1 MPLGNTDLIP
11 SNLIYEGP
19 QMVQSRAPQPGTRT
33 GYFGVADFFRILRR
47 RWRLIAALTTIG
59 MVLTVLALVSIEPIY
74 STSATV
80 VVEPPDTEFLSATPT
95 TVLNPNDETRI
106 ETKVEI
112 LHSRKLARR
121 AAATMQLGDDPE
133 FADRPDEKP
142 GLMARLTGMILQR
155 PPAQQDAHLRKADA
169 ERAKDEAVVDR
180 LLANLDV
187 ARVAKSSTINVTAS
201 SHDPQKAAL
210 IANRLVKTYIQGQV
224 RNAAETREREIQRLA
239 QRVAEV
245 RETLQQ
251 SDGAAA
257 SFRAR
262 NGILDSTPEDTGAL
276 QVAQAAGIL
285 TQAQAESAFETR
297 LARSGGGLA
306 ATSPLL
312 IDLRQQEAAL
322 ARRLSELGTI
332 YGAGH
337 PDVIKARA
345 EMAALTPRLAAETA
359 RVQRASQS
367 QALASQARQGAVQAG
382 IGGLQSRALA
392 SGVQAV
398 PLRALERNAQA
409 NNTLYMSLINA
420 LNAKIASPADMDPD
434 ISVVSQAAVPVNPSY
449 PVPQRVLAVALL
461 AFLALGVIIAFVID
475 TMDTTIRTSAQVSR
489 LLGIPTLAMVPDLT
503 EDQEEV
509 GGPVHAL
516 VGSKPR
522 SRFAE
527 AMRNLLIELETRHG
541 PESHVVVVTSPL
553 DGEGKNT
560 IATSLAAAAAMVG
573 RKAVVV
579 DFDLRRP
586 GIHGQGER
594 PTGVVG
600 YLSGNTA
607 MDDLPVIQQGSQFA
621 TIAVGDTPID
631 PGAMIASPRLPV
643 LLDRLRERY
652 DFVIL
657 NAPPILPVRDA
668 KTLTEHADS
677 TLLVLQWGR
686 TNPEAA
692 RVAMEMFERP
702 ITGAVINMV
711 DYPVHARRRYG
722 DAIHHIANLTEYYDG
737 DPPSS
742 GWTLK
747 ERWQRSVR
755 RMMRRTA
762 RAFHLA

>member
-1 MPLGNTDLIP
+1 MGNADLVP
-11 SNLIYEGP
+11 SNLVYEGP
-19 QMVQSRAPQPGTRT
+19 RLAASRALQPGTRT

-47 RWRLIAALTTIG
+47 RWRLIAALTGVG
-59 MVLTVLALVSIEPIY
+59 MLITVLVLASIDPIY
-74 STSATV
+74 SASTTV
-80 VVEPPDTEFLSATPT
+80 VVEPPDTEFSSATPT
-95 TVLNPNDETRI
+95 TVLNPNEETRI

-112 LHSRKLARR
+112 LQSRKLARR
-121 AAATMQLGDDPE
+121 AATTMQLDDDPE
-133 FADRPDEKP
+133 FATKEDAKP
-142 GLMARLTGMILQR
+142 GMIARLMRAIVR
-155 PPAQQDAHLRKADA
+155 PPPAETNPELRQTDAA
-169 ERAKDEAVVDR
+169 RAKSEAVVDK
-180 LLANLDV
+180 LLANLRV
-187 ARVAKSSTINVTAS
+187 ARVARSSTISITAS
-201 SHDPQKAAL
+201 SEDPQKAAL
-210 IANRLVKTYIQGQV
+210 IANRVIKTYIQGQIQ
-224 RNAAETREREIQRLA
+224 NAKKTRERQIQDLS

-245 RETLQQ
+245 RSSLQ
-251 SDGAAA
+251 SADGAAA
-257 SFRAR
+257 SYRAR
-262 NGILDSTPEDTGAL
+262 TGILDSTPENSGAM
-276 QVAQAAGIL
+276 QVAQAAGLL
-285 TQAQAESAFETR
+285 TQAQADSAFETR
-297 LARSGGGLA
+297 LARTGGGTA

-312 IDLRQQEAAL
+312 IDLRQQESAL
-322 ARRLSELGTI
+322 ARRLGELGTL
-332 YGAGH
+332 YGPGH
-337 PDVIKARA
+337 PDVAKARA
-345 EMAALTPRLAAETA
+345 EMAALLPRIASENA
-359 RVQRASQS
+359 RVQGALQS
-367 QALASQARQGAVQAG
+367 QAAASQARQGAVQAG

-398 PLRALERNAQA
+398 PLRALERNAEA
-409 NNTLYMSLINA
+409 SNTLYMSLLNA
-420 LNAKIASPADMDPD
+420 LNAKIASPADTDPD
-434 ISVVSQAAVPVNPSY
+434 ISVVSPASVPVYPSY

-461 AFLALGVIIAFVID
+461 AFLALGVVIAFVID
-475 TMDTTIRTSAQVSR
+475 TMDTTIRTSAQVGR

-503 EDQEEV
+503 EDQEQT
-509 GGPVHAL
+509 GGPVYSL
-516 VGSKPR
+516 VESKPR

-541 PESHVVVVTSPL
+541 PQPHVVVVTSPL

-586 GIHGQGER
+586 GIEVQGGR
-594 PTGVVG
+594 ASGVVG
-600 YLSGNTA
+600 YLSGSTA
-607 MDDLPVIQQGSQFA
+607 MEDLPVIQQGSQFA

-631 PGAMIASPRLPV
+631 PGAMIASPRLP
-643 LLDRLRERY
+643 LLLEKLRERY

-692 RVAMEMFERP
+692 RVAMDMFERP

-742 GWTLK
+742 GWTFR
-747 ERWQRSVR
+747 ERWARTFR
-755 RMMRRTA
+755 RATRRTA
-762 RAFHLA
+762 RALHLA